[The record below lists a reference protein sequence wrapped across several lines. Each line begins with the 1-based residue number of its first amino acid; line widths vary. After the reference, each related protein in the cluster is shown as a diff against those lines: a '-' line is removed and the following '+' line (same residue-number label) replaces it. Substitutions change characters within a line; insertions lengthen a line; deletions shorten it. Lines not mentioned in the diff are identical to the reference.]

1 MNIWQLALPV
11 FRTLSQILMAGV
23 AINAFS
29 LLLYA
34 SYFNLKDKVARA
46 FVIIL
51 FCLVIIYSAEAI
63 GSTFS
68 RSDEIEF
75 WLRVEWIGILIL
87 PAAYFHFSDALL
99 TITGKPSRGR
109 RSLLVKLLY
118 IFTALM
124 LLALPFPQF
133 FNAVILDQQVPHL
146 ENTLVT
152 TLFTLYYLIII
163 FFSIYNFLRAYR
175 RTKTPTS
182 RRRMLY
188 LIIASLAPILGSFP
202 FMLFGSGFAGKH
214 PLIFWISV
222 AFTNVIVGALINVM
236 AYSVSFYGVSWP
248 DRVIKSRLFKWIMR
262 GPVAAGLT
270 LGIMTSINRVGNT
283 FDLPYTGTVSSV
295 VMLLSF
301 LIIQYGITL
310 FRPLGERVLLF
321 GDDRDEIEKLHTLE
335 NRLLTRNDLVQLLEL
350 QLSALCDS
358 LQVSGAYLGTLQENN
373 KAIFV
378 SIGDNRLD
386 EPALRENFQQ
396 AVRQNG
402 SVSDIFQWGD
412 DLLVAL
418 KRQIDEEP
426 AQLIGVL
433 GISNSTFSMFDP
445 ERLVTLQRLAE
456 RITTSLSD
464 WLQLQSSFESLQAIV
479 PGDEWLLR
487 LRGTGKIEADQLI
500 AGNVNIETQEIS
512 NWVRDALTHY
522 WGGPKFT
529 KSPLLQLKVVRDAM
543 EKNDNNSA
551 QALRTILKEAIDRT
565 KPEGDRRFTAEWI
578 IYNILE
584 MKFLEGRKVRE
595 IALKLAVSEA
605 DLYRKQ
611 RMAIDAVAES
621 LREME
626 QNAREN

>member
-1 MNIWQLALPV
+1 VNIWQLALPV

-34 SYFNLKDKVARA
+34 SYFNLKDKVARS

-118 IFTALM
+118 IFTVLM

-262 GPVAAGLT
+262 GP
-270 LGIMTSINRVGNT
+270 
-283 FDLPYTGTVSSV
+283 
-295 VMLLSF
+295 
-301 LIIQYGITL
+301 
-310 FRPLGERVLLF
+310 E
-321 GDDRDEIEKLHTLE
+321 
-335 NRLLTRNDLVQLLEL
+335 
-350 QLSALCDS
+350 
-358 LQVSGAYLGTLQENN
+358 
-373 KAIFV
+373 
-378 SIGDNRLD
+378 
-386 EPALRENFQQ
+386 
-396 AVRQNG
+396 
-402 SVSDIFQWGD
+402 
-412 DLLVAL
+412 
-418 KRQIDEEP
+418 
-426 AQLIGVL
+426 
-433 GISNSTFSMFDP
+433 
-445 ERLVTLQRLAE
+445 
-456 RITTSLSD
+456 
-464 WLQLQSSFESLQAIV
+464 
-479 PGDEWLLR
+479 
-487 LRGTGKIEADQLI
+487 
-500 AGNVNIETQEIS
+500 
-512 NWVRDALTHY
+512 
-522 WGGPKFT
+522 
-529 KSPLLQLKVVRDAM
+529 
-543 EKNDNNSA
+543 
-551 QALRTILKEAIDRT
+551 
-565 KPEGDRRFTAEWI
+565 
-578 IYNILE
+578 
-584 MKFLEGRKVRE
+584 
-595 IALKLAVSEA
+595 
-605 DLYRKQ
+605 
-611 RMAIDAVAES
+611 
-621 LREME
+621 
-626 QNAREN
+626 